1 MLLHLIRSVGRKSIM
16 EISIKIICYIY
27 LVQAMTI
34 VIEILWGNSIVYL
47 LKSKKGKKLTAQ
59 IVELNCLFRA
69 QRDIDVSVLEYNNM
83 LYALPYKETDSLKSE
98 INIYV
103 YGKYVTRE
111 KNNIGGHDRKILC
124 ILSVVLLIAMRYIV
138 MNWNTMTDLPALL
151 LCIGLLIIYVL
162 TYPYIYYFYLY
173 RIRKKLGWKN
183 QP

>member
-1 MLLHLIRSVGRKSIM
+1 M

-83 LYALPYKETDSLKSE
+83 LYALPYKDEMYKYALKLDNDNLNEYSK
-98 INIYV
+98 IIYNLF
-103 YGKYVTRE
+103 GFS
-111 KNNIGGHDRKILC
+111 IILKIL
-124 ILSVVLLIAMRYIV
+124 S
-138 MNWNTMTDLPALL
+138 ALL
-151 LCIGLLIIYVL
+151 KFSFIESNIFINLFSNFI
-162 TYPYIYYFYLY
+162 
-173 RIRKKLGWKN
+173 
-183 QP
+183 